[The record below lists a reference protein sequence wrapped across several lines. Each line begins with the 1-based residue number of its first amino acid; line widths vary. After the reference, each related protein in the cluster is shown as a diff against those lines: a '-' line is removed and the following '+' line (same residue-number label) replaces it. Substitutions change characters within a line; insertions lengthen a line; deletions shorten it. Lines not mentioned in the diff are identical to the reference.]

1 MNKHLRTILLFIGA
15 LFLVGAIL
23 AMFNTAKPNMIDVA
37 TLASKVQD
45 DQVASVSVEGTKM
58 TVEFTDNTKAV
69 VMKEPNDSFSGLL
82 SNYGVDPAKA
92 RAVKTDIKG
101 ATGAA
106 YWAGV
111 ILPNLLPIILLFG
124 IMWFIFRQIQGQNA
138 RAMNFGQSTAREI
151 QKGGPDRVTF
161 ADVAGAKEAKLE
173 LLEVVDFL
181 KQPDKFKAVGAKIP
195 KGVLLMGAPGIGK
208 TLLARAVAGEAEVPF
223 VHISGSEFVEMF
235 VGVGASR
242 VRDLFAKAKKQ
253 KPCIVF
259 IDEID
264 AVGRQ
269 RGSGL
274 GGSHDERE
282 QTLNQI
288 LVEMDG
294 FEPNL
299 GVIVIAA
306 TNRPDVLDPA
316 LLRPGRFD
324 RRVVLD
330 MPDINDREAILN
342 VHAKGKPL
350 ATDVDL
356 RRLAERTPGFS
367 GADLANLVNEA
378 AIATARADQKEILMK
393 TLIDAIEKVML
404 GPERK
409 SHLMKEEEKRKTAV
423 HELGHAIVAHLQP
436 HSDPIQ
442 KISVVSRGHAAG
454 YTIKMPTEDR
464 AMHTREEYLED
475 IAMMLGGYAAEEVYY
490 GQTTTGP
497 SSDMKEVTKLA
508 RKMVTQWGMSEKLG
522 PRVYGEQEDMI
533 FLGREIHENR
543 NYSEKIAEL
552 IDAEVNAIIHNGL
565 KTAKEIISSHREEID
580 RVVDVL
586 LEKETLEREA
596 FYEIVGIPPANP
608 ANMLKA

>member
-1 MNKHLRTILLFIGA
+1 MNKHLRTILLFVGA
-15 LFLVGAIL
+15 LVLVGALL
-23 AMFNTAKPNMIDVA
+23 AMFNTSKPNMIDVA

-45 DQVASVSVEGTKM
+45 DQVTSVTVEGTKM
-58 TVEFTDNTKAV
+58 TVEFKDNTKAV

-82 SNYGVDPAKA
+82 SNYGVDAAKA
-92 RAVKTDIKG
+92 RAVKTDIKE

-111 ILPNLLPIILLFG
+111 IIPNVLPIVLLFVL
-124 IMWFIFRQIQGQNA
+124 MWIIFRQIQGQNSK
-138 RAMNFGQSTAREI
+138 AMSFGQSTAREL

-161 ADVAGAKEAKLE
+161 ADVAGAKEAKVE
-173 LLEVVDFL
+173 LMEIVEFL

-253 KPCIVF
+253 KPCIIF

-342 VHAKGKPL
+342 VHAKNKPL
-350 ATDVDL
+350 AKDVNI

-367 GADLANLVNEA
+367 GADLANLMNEA
-378 AIATARADQKEILMK
+378 AISTARANEKEIAMH
-393 TLIDAIEKVML
+393 TLFDSIEKVML

-409 SHLMKEEEKRKTAV
+409 SHLMNAEEKKKTAI

-436 HSDPIQ
+436 HSDPVQ
-442 KISVVSRGHAAG
+442 KISVISRGHAAG

-475 IAMMLGGYAAEEVYY
+475 IATMLGGYAAEEIYF

-508 RKMVTQWGMSEKLG
+508 RKMVTQWGMSETLG

-552 IDAEVNAIIHNGL
+552 IDTEVNGIINRAL
-565 KTAKEIISSHREEID
+565 NTARDIIKTHRENID
-580 RVVDVL
+580 RVVDIL

-596 FYEIVGIPPANP
+596 FYEAVGIPPANP
-608 ANMLKA
+608 GNVLKG